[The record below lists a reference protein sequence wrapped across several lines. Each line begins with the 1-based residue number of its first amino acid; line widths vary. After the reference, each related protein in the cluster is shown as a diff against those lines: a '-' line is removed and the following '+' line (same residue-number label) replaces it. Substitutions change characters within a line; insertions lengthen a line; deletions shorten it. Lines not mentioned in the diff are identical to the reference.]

1 MTSSS
6 ATIYKPSSL
15 KVFDEF
21 PNFTWHRKISI
32 LHYLFLNL
40 GFTQTRSD
48 DVRVQISPF
57 RIILFYQCKLPYTFP
72 FLQPLLHHDGTLH
85 RFMNFIPNQCMY
97 AIMLRESFYQIIFVL
112 PDSLDKIRGNA
123 SVQGSVAFARHDIY
137 AGLVHLLIPL
147 DYWINYKQYRRI
159 QRQKASG
166 NGLSPLLTPQ
176 GTDKTFWIAAQIH
189 TAMTTY
195 TSGSRLKYI
204 PR

>member
-1 MTSSS
+1 
-6 ATIYKPSSL
+6 
-15 KVFDEF
+15 
-21 PNFTWHRKISI
+21 
-32 LHYLFLNL
+32 
-40 GFTQTRSD
+40 
-48 DVRVQISPF
+48 
-57 RIILFYQCKLPYTFP
+57 
-72 FLQPLLHHDGTLH
+72 
-85 RFMNFIPNQCMY
+85 MNFIPNQCMY
-97 AIMLRESFYQIIFVL
+97 AITLRESIYQIIFVL

-166 NGLSPLLTPQ
+166 NSLSPLLTPQ

-189 TAMTTY
+189 TAMTTIPQQNQTPLDRGSNTYRDDNLHFWIAAQIHTAMTTY
-195 TSGSRLKYI
+195 TSGSRLNCI